1 MLLEKFSRVVQPN
14 IPNMDVEFRFKD
26 WDSALRQVVHLAEHR
41 RIILAID
48 EFPYLLEAVPEI
60 SSIMQMIW
68 DQLGRKSKII
78 LILSGS
84 HYHMMF
90 KEFSSGKG
98 PLYGR
103 STADLLLEEIDFPD
117 IGLFL
122 PRYSP
127 VQLVETY
134 SVIGGVPKYL
144 EMWED
149 RKTIFKNIED
159 IILSPV
165 TIFRQEAIF
174 LIQDEISEPR
184 TYLAILE
191 AIGNDTKTPSMISKK
206 TGIVLNHI
214 GKYLHILLKLGFIR
228 RVISLDAGDYSTT
241 RLSRYEI
248 KDAYLK
254 FFFHYIYPN
263 LELLEQKRISRLMQL
278 IREQHDAFV
287 GKTGFEEL
295 SRRFITNLG
304 DGEQLSFMPDYI
316 GRIWDKQIEIDV
328 VAINKKSKNILL
340 GECKW
345 SQRKATDSILDNLI
359 KKSSVLTKIRG
370 YKIHFALFSKS
381 GFTANLIKKAQ
392 KEHVL
397 LFQGAEFEQVNY
409 YKP

>member
-1 MLLEKFSRVVQPN
+1 MDFYDRKKEIELLNDIYNRSGAQFVVLYGRRRIGKTSLITHWLNHNIKATSIYRVAHKSSSEMLPEKFSRVVRPN

-26 WDSALRQVVHLAEHR
+26 WDSALRQVVYSAEHR

-68 DQLGRKSKII
+68 DQLGGKSKII

-103 STADLLLEEIDFPD
+103 STAELLLEEIDFPD

-191 AIGNDTKTPSMISKK
+191 DIGNGTKTPSMI
-206 TGIVLNHI
+206 
-214 GKYLHILLKLGFIR
+214 
-228 RVISLDAGDYSTT
+228 
-241 RLSRYEI
+241 
-248 KDAYLK
+248 
-254 FFFHYIYPN
+254 
-263 LELLEQKRISRLMQL
+263 
-278 IREQHDAFV
+278 
-287 GKTGFEEL
+287 
-295 SRRFITNLG
+295 
-304 DGEQLSFMPDYI
+304 
-316 GRIWDKQIEIDV
+316 
-328 VAINKKSKNILL
+328 
-340 GECKW
+340 
-345 SQRKATDSILDNLI
+345 
-359 KKSSVLTKIRG
+359 
-370 YKIHFALFSKS
+370 
-381 GFTANLIKKAQ
+381 
-392 KEHVL
+392 
-397 LFQGAEFEQVNY
+397 
-409 YKP
+409 

>member
-1 MLLEKFSRVVQPN
+1 MLLEKFSKVVRPH
-14 IPNMDVEFRFKD
+14 IPDMDVEFRFTD
-26 WDSALRQVVHLAEHR
+26 WESALRQIVHLAEHQR
-41 RIILAID
+41 VVLAID

-60 SSIMQMIW
+60 SSILQMVW
-68 DQLGRKSKII
+68 DQYGRKSKLI

-90 KEFSSGKG
+90 KEFVSGKG

-103 STADLLLEEIDFPD
+103 STADLLLEEIDFAE
-117 IGLFL
+117 ISLFL

-149 RKTIFKNIED
+149 RKTVFKNIED

-174 LIQDEISEPR
+174 LIQDEIAEPR

-191 AIGNDTKTPSMISKK
+191 AIGKGAKTPSMISKK

-214 GKYLHILLKLGFIR
+214 GKYLHTLLELGFIR

-263 LELLEQKRISRLMQL
+263 LELLEQKRIPRLMQS
-278 IREQHDAFV
+278 IKEQHDAFV

-304 DGEQLSFMPDYI
+304 DREQLSFMPDYI
-316 GRIWDKQIEIDV
+316 GRIWDKKIEIDV

-345 SQRKATDSILDNLI
+345 SQRKTTDAILDNLI
-359 KKSSVLTKIRG
+359 KKSDALTKISG

-381 GFTANLIKKAQ
+381 GFTANLIKRAE

-397 LFQGAEFEQVNY
+397 LFQGAEFEQVSR
-409 YKP
+409 